1 MVRVLFGI
9 LIVLHGL
16 VHLLYWGQSA
26 RTFELQPGM
35 AWPDGSWAF
44 SRLLGDEKTRQLAS
58 LLLILAAAGFV
69 AGGAGLFARQ
79 AWWRTVLAG
88 VAAGSTAVYLLA
100 WDGRFQS
107 LPDKG
112 AIGIAI
118 NAAIL
123 TAVLAF
129 RWPR

>member
-1 MVRVLFGI
+1 

-16 VHLLYWGQSA
+16 VHLLYLGQSA
-26 RTFELQPGM
+26 GYFELRPGL

-44 SRLLGDEKTRQLAS
+44 SRLLGDETTRQLVS
-58 LLLILAAAGFV
+58 ILLILAAAAFV

-79 AWWRTVLAG
+79 AWWRTVLVG
-88 VAAGSTAVYLLA
+88 AAACSTVIYLLV
-100 WDGRFQS
+100 WDGRVQS

-112 AIGIAI
+112 AVGIGI

-123 TAVLAF
+123 VAVLAF
-129 RWPR
+129 RWPV